1 MVPIIV
7 LVLWFAI
14 YFWEVIQV
22 RLKLQEASRFAAWE
36 FTSYPLHDYDRDTGS
51 HFDDFE
57 SEVADLTWDLY
68 EDLDSS
74 DRAGALGGGG
84 GGNSFLATGWE
95 LDPIRLHDETP
106 PDLTGDW
113 MVELGLDV
121 LLTVEAWIESLLT
134 SVTNIYA
141 SGPVIW
147 ATRNVASIDRRWG
160 FNTRGFVTVDVRAR
174 VNNLL
179 VPERFRGITSLEF
192 ENGRWVRGSLRL
204 SEHSG
209 LLADTWRLNDGR
221 DVEHGD
227 TSGGYYDQVRR
238 IYLLNRGEATAAI
251 AAMQVLRAACWVAP
265 MSSLLPVP
273 QDVPDATNPVVVSRN
288 HHVDQDG
295 RVRLRTD
302 GGRSTFDTAPLTVP
316 SFPVDDAAGF
326 PGAEDSAPPYQQVL
340 DNRGEYYMG
349 CNEPMN
355 ASCGAG
361 LGTENPFGDG
371 VHWPPPAGG
380 GG

>member
-1 MVPIIV
+1 VPIVV
-7 LVLWFAI
+7 LVVWFAI

-36 FTSYPLHDYDRDTGS
+36 FTSYPLHDYDGDTGS
-51 HFDDFE
+51 RFDDYE
-57 SEVADLTWDLY
+57 SEVADLTGDLY

-74 DRAGALGGGG
+74 DRASILG

-121 LLTVEAWIESLLT
+121 LLTLEAWIESLLT
-134 SVTNIYA
+134 SVTNPYA
-141 SGPVIW
+141 AGPVLW
-147 ATRNVASIDRRWG
+147 STRHVASIDREWG

-174 VNNLL
+174 VNNLM

-192 ENGRWVRGSLRL
+192 ENGRWVRDSLRL

-227 TSGGYYDQVRR
+227 TSGGYYEQVNRM
-238 IYLLNRGEATAAI
+238 YLLDSEEAGTAI
-251 AAMQVLRAACWVAP
+251 ALMEALATECWFAP
-265 MSSLLPVP
+265 MIDILPNP
-273 QDVPDATNPVVVSRN
+273 QEVPDATEPVVVSYN

-295 RVRLRTD
+295 RVTLQTD
-302 GGRSTFDTAPLTVP
+302 GGRQTFDTAPLTVP
-316 SFPVDDAAGF
+316 AFPVEDDFGF
-326 PGAEDSAPPYQQVL
+326 EDDEDAVPPYQQVL

-349 CNEPMN
+349 CEEPMN

-361 LGTENPFGDG
+361 LGTDNPFGDG
-371 VHWPPPAGG
+371 VHWPPPEGSAGG
-380 GG
+380 G